1 LQESYDALSARI
13 NIGSAAPWP
22 MSEYGEYDNWIDWDE
37 AILAADA
44 AELKQSQVATASA
57 DLLKAQA
64 VTGQQEDDE
73 LLLLYDILARDDDS
87 FSALPDI
94 EDLGMGMQASSRKT
108 AKTLYEQ
115 FRRKRGFL
123 SVTDLS
129 AWTLDA

>member
-1 LQESYDALSARI
+1 
-13 NIGSAAPWP
+13 
-22 MSEYGEYDNWIDWDE
+22 MSEYGEYDNGIDWDE

-57 DLLKAQA
+57 DLSKPQA

-87 FSALPDI
+87 LSVLPDI
-94 EDLGMGMQASSRKT
+94 EDLGMQASSRKT

-129 AWTLDA
+129 AWTSQCMKSL